1 MSDERDAR
9 IERLLD
15 AYFDTRVGE
24 LVRRVVATATPEELA
39 DDEAMAALRDGFVG
53 RLQERYRHA
62 DAGWNHE
69 AELLVHVEWDHAV
82 ERERGFA
89 AAFEDLE

>member
-1 MSDERDAR
+1 MPDDRDAR

-15 AYFDTRVGE
+15 TYFDTRVGD

-39 DDEAMAALRDGFVG
+39 DDDAMAALRDHLLG
-53 RLQERYRHA
+53 RLRDRYVHA

-82 ERERGFA
+82 ERERAFA